1 VVEERA
7 LSRVGRYRG
16 SRNLSRAPSRGG
28 AELFLV
34 TCGVGAKTLCFR
46 HWSSRRVLFM
56 PAEDERGFTM
66 ETSWRRAAE
75 QSGGRLGL
83 DESESDEAGERRRT
97 RGGGESVWFRG
108 TMMASHISDWAS
120 RGGGFPCWFGRVRLK
135 FDPVRSRCR
144 NCQVDESD
152 PVRITDG
159 LVQFG

>member
-1 VVEERA
+1 
-7 LSRVGRYRG
+7 
-16 SRNLSRAPSRGG
+16 
-28 AELFLV
+28 
-34 TCGVGAKTLCFR
+34 
-46 HWSSRRVLFM
+46 M

-83 DESESDEAGERRRT
+83 DESESDEEGERRRT